1 MFSTMLE
8 SQKREEEYTNADFAS
23 VSDAWVNVLSD
34 VINKDHYIKA
44 LQCDLIVLGCNV
56 VWIVQFSSLYHEGFA
71 NTIVTGNQMSWFID
85 EKGQSIHFQFSNL
98 FMMSNHAL
106 NFVFQAPTNKDIS
119 NKQFHEMDSQIIK
132 DVEIVLEVPHS
143 AQIVDSLLFTVI
155 DPTLHLTWMKE
166 NWSSAEVFKVCNV
179 MLEKMA
185 KYHSHGLVILWKPSN
200 SVQMFKQE
208 SVLYVTSIC
217 FPECTN
223 FISCWAASSVPSEC
237 VFSSASETMTKCC
250 NHISPILME
259 AIQMMKFFLKKE
271 QLNFT
276 KGWIDDI
283 IKAIGEDEGD
293 EIDDDPALF

>member
-1 MFSTMLE
+1 MVYKPTTALSKAPETFDLTSISE
-8 SQKREEEYTNADFAS
+8 NDKDEEEPLIPPPILRAQGDILMDTTRSAALDPLLTDTQTNSPGTPA
-23 VSDAWVNVLSD
+23 NVHFFFTK
-34 VINKDHYIKA
+34 NK
-44 LQCDLIVLGCNV
+44 G
-56 VWIVQFSSLYHEGFA
+56 E
-71 NTIVTGNQMSWFID
+71 
-85 EKGQSIHFQFSNL
+85 
-98 FMMSNHAL
+98 
-106 NFVFQAPTNKDIS
+106 
-119 NKQFHEMDSQIIK
+119 
-132 DVEIVLEVPHS
+132 EI
-143 AQIVDSLLFTVI
+143 I

-185 KYHSHGLVILWKPSN
+185 KYHSHGLVMSTTDFTQQATAPCPSQPLETKQQMHKFHLMLG
-200 SVQMFKQE
+200 SVTFYI
-208 SVLYVTSIC
+208 SNALPTC
-217 FPECTN
+217 HDL
-223 FISCWAASSVPSEC
+223 FIQASSVPSEC

-276 KGWIDDI
+276 KGWVMSQKDMQIAVTDNYLLTTIVEVVLNHDSLKHQIDDI